1 MSQDPQEPRGLDRY
15 RARFAGLR
23 GVLALEISV
32 VAGLVVGV
40 WWLLGSYEQGWPLAR
55 ILLTPGLWLLVGVV
69 SVLGALGNLALYY
82 LGQRGSGA
90 VFERFPGLEGE
101 RWERIGAYY
110 FRYGPKLL
118 IMSAI
123 PGLGTV
129 LTTGA
134 GAFDVERY
142 AFLFWVVVGKALRNW
157 VIVLFAIVGFQGLF
171 SG

>member
-1 MSQDPQEPRGLDRY
+1 MPQKPLGSNSFRS
-15 RARFAGLR
+15 RFASLR
-23 GVLALEISV
+23 GVLALETAV

-40 WWLLGSYEQGWPLAR
+40 WWLLGSYEQGWPIAR
-55 ILLTPGLWLLVGVV
+55 TLLTPGLWLLVGVV

-110 FRYGPKLL
+110 HRYGAKLL
-118 IMSAI
+118 ILSAV

-142 AFLFWVVVGKALRNW
+142 AFLFWVIVGKALRNW
-157 VIVLFAIVGFQGLF
+157 VIVLFAAVGFRGLF
-171 SG
+171 AG

>member
-1 MSQDPQEPRGLDRY
+1 MPQKPLSPNRF

-23 GVLALEISV
+23 GVLALEVSV
-32 VAGLVVGV
+32 IAGLVVGV
-40 WWLLGSYEQGWPLAR
+40 WWFIGSHEQGWPLAR
-55 ILLTPGLWLLVGVV
+55 MLLDPDLWLLVAVV

-82 LGQRGSGA
+82 LGQRGTEA

-110 FRYGPKLL
+110 QRYGPKLL
-118 IMSAI
+118 VLSAV

-142 AFLFWVVVGKALRNW
+142 AFLFWVIVGKALRNW
-157 VIVLFAIVGFQGLF
+157 LIVLFVAVGFRGLF
-171 SG
+171 SA

>member
-1 MSQDPQEPRGLDRY
+1 MPQKPLSPNRF

-23 GVLALEISV
+23 GVLALEVAV

-40 WWLLGSYEQGWPLAR
+40 WWFIGSHGAGWPLATM
-55 ILLTPGLWLLVGVV
+55 LLDPALWLVVGVL

-82 LGQRGSGA
+82 LGQRGTEA

-110 FRYGPKLL
+110 QRYGPKLL
-118 IMSAI
+118 ILSAV

-134 GAFDVERY
+134 GAFNINRY
-142 AFLFWVVVGKALRNW
+142 AFFFWVVVGKGLRNW
-157 VIVLFAIVGFQGLF
+157 LIVFLALAGFQGLF
-171 SG
+171 SA

>member
-1 MSQDPQEPRGLDRY
+1 MPQKPLSPNRF

-23 GVLALEISV
+23 GVLALEVAV

-40 WWLLGSYEQGWPLAR
+40 WWFIGSHGAGWPLATM
-55 ILLTPGLWLLVGVV
+55 LLDPALWLVVGVL

-82 LGQRGSGA
+82 LGQRGTEA

-110 FRYGPKLL
+110 QRYGPKLL
-118 IMSAI
+118 ILSAV

-134 GAFDVERY
+134 GAFEINRY
-142 AFLFWVVVGKALRNW
+142 AFLFWVVVGKGLRNW
-157 VIVLFAIVGFQGLF
+157 LIVFLALAGFQGLF
-171 SG
+171 SA

>member
-1 MSQDPQEPRGLDRY
+1 MPQKPLGSNSLRS
-15 RARFAGLR
+15 RFAGLR
-23 GVLALEISV
+23 GVLALEAAV

-40 WWLLGSYEQGWPLAR
+40 WWLLGSYEQGWPIAR
-55 ILLTPGLWLLVGVV
+55 LLLTPSLWLLVGVV

-82 LGQRGSGA
+82 LGQRGSAA

-110 FRYGPKLL
+110 QRFGPKLL
-118 IMSAI
+118 VLSAV
-123 PGLGTV
+123 PGLGTL

-134 GAFDVERY
+134 GAFNVERY

-157 VIVLFAIVGFQGLF
+157 LIVLFVIFGFRGLF
-171 SG
+171 AA